1 MTAYAKCLIE
11 LTCKTMASNSH
22 IYYCYYYPNLMRRGL
37 FLMQKSR
44 IPNLKPP
51 VYPSKDSR
59 GRLPVCV
66 SAGRPKGVN
75 FYP

>member
-51 VYPSKDSR
+51 VYPSKKTQEA
-59 GRLPVCV
+59 GFPCVCLQV
-66 SAGRPKGVN
+66 DQRE
-75 FYP
+75 